1 MIRSTRPLPVL
12 LDLSP
17 KVIEVAAYFLAVLGM
32 LGDQISTRVGLA
44 LPGTCELN
52 FFAAWMMARGLWLP
66 LDLLVLA
73 AFLCVPAV
81 LIRQYD
87 ARERWLTLAYPIL
100 FGLIRITTAI
110 SNFMIIFT
118 LGL

>member
-1 MIRSTRPLPVL
+1 MIRSTRSLPVMP
-12 LDLSP
+12 DLSP
-17 KVIEVAAYFLAVLGM
+17 KIIEIAAYFLAILGM
-32 LGDQISTRVGLA
+32 LGDQISTRLGLA
-44 LPGTCELN
+44 SPGTCELN

-66 LDLLVLA
+66 LDLLLLA
-73 AFLCVPAV
+73 AFLCTPAV
-81 LIRQYD
+81 LIRRYD

-100 FGLIRITTAI
+100 FGLIRITAAI

>member
-1 MIRSTRPLPVL
+1 MIRSARSQPMMPDLLP
-12 LDLSP
+12 
-17 KVIEVAAYFLAVLGM
+17 KIIEISAYFLAVLGM
-32 LGDQISTRVGLA
+32 LGDQISTRLGLV

-66 LDLLVLA
+66 LDLLLLA
-73 AFLCVPAV
+73 AFLCAPAA
-81 LIRQYD
+81 LIRRYD

-100 FGLIRITTAI
+100 FGLIRITAAI
-110 SNFMIIFT
+110 SNFMIIFA